1 MGKKIITNLRW
12 KFLLNL
18 TYDAV
23 RSFLYKRFDPNW
35 LWFVIQFSVQYPY
48 KQVTLHLAT
57 TMRIPVFSINNL
69 NVQISQ
75 FWSCHFFF
83 LDSYSPSFLW
93 HISGISL
100 FWYLPFRGKYQNMEA
115 TYTSEKA
122 RIRMVPIIQVF
133 FPLIV
138 LIFMLTNFSQ
148 LTKMFLVVVSLDDG
162 EVFFCFCQVQ
172 I

>member
-1 MGKKIITNLRW
+1 
-12 KFLLNL
+12 
-18 TYDAV
+18 
-23 RSFLYKRFDPNW
+23 
-35 LWFVIQFSVQYPY
+35 
-48 KQVTLHLAT
+48 
-57 TMRIPVFSINNL
+57 
-69 NVQISQ
+69 
-75 FWSCHFFF
+75 
-83 LDSYSPSFLW
+83 
-93 HISGISL
+93 
-100 FWYLPFRGKYQNMEA
+100 MEA